1 MSGGETGDGADEGA
15 TPRRERRRAVRAAGP
30 VGASG
35 TPVLEK
41 AQEPS
46 LEAPASEL
54 APGDVAVPDV
64 AVPDVAAGRARS
76 RRGIVL
82 TALFV
87 VLVLALVTVGVYLF
101 LGIRSADAEDAR
113 SELFVQTAR
122 QTVLNLTTIHP
133 DSAQAD
139 VDRLLAG
146 ASGDFKAEFE
156 GREGPFVQVVQ
167 QARVDSNGDIIEA
180 GIESSGDDFAE
191 VLVAARA
198 MVQNSD
204 ADQPEPRDFRLRV
217 RVVDDG
223 GVMTAARVEFVP

>member
-1 MSGGETGDGADEGA
+1 MSGGETGDGADEGT

-41 AQEPS
+41 AQESS

-54 APGDVAVPDV
+54 AVPQVA
-64 AVPDVAAGRARS
+64 ASDVAAGKARS

-133 DSAQAD
+133 DSAQTD